1 MTILYLAGG
10 SSERLAVCRPL
21 VDHLLSAGVPVAYD
35 WTRDP
40 GWDTPGGPSAADLLA
55 SARRDLEAVR
65 RAHVLWYVA
74 PAAPSEGS
82 AAELGAALAMGKRV
96 VVSGPHARAAFRM
109 FPLLATESYGTHEE
123 ALAALVEEGRKE
135 RAVVAPVQA
144 LFDAVAGEGV
154 YRVEGV
160 RGERVEG
167 PCRLAT
173 AEEHAE
179 TFVEAIDIEGI
190 VDDTSGTFAA
200 CVRLRDAAIAKRLE
214 ERAAKAKEDAEAH
227 KATLDATPEE
237 SDLHIAFRLRVARCE
252 GQAHAYRAA
261 AALLGGAS

>member
-65 RAHVLWYVA
+65 RCHVLWYVA

-82 AAELGAALAMGKRV
+82 AAELGAALAIGRRV

-135 RAVVAPVQA
+135 RAAVEVVDRA
-144 LFDAVAGEGV
+144 D
-154 YRVEGV
+154 
-160 RGERVEG
+160 
-167 PCRLAT
+167 
-173 AEEHAE
+173 
-179 TFVEAIDIEGI
+179 
-190 VDDTSGTFAA
+190 
-200 CVRLRDAAIAKRLE
+200 IAKRLE
-214 ERAAKAKEDAEAH
+214 ARIKALPALRANGWQIVGGVEK
-227 KATLDATPEE
+227 
-237 SDLHIAFRLRVARCE
+237 SDVLRII
-252 GQAHAYRAA
+252 A